1 MLTLPATQHA
11 APVNAASLSAPENNA
26 ANANT
31 NGTGALDAAVTTKAM
46 SAKAA
51 FPVMLAAMRASA
63 VRPAAN
69 TALAGSATGTT
80 ADGQEVAAG
89 LALGAETGDAS
100 KGLTGAPDPAATD
113 AASLLAMLE
122 RVADATGTGP
132 DGGINA
138 PAAQVLPAM
147 PGVRTTIQTPAAPAL
162 AAEGAA
168 AASAVATAART
179 HGTAIDG
186 GGTTRGSSEGK
197 TASTLALCL
206 AIDNTPPAA
215 GTGTS
220 APAAAGVHARS
231 VSAAPGA
238 QSAATPPSPAVPTA
252 ESSGSRPL
260 AGEGSALSSSL
271 QTNAAA
277 PATAT
282 ATVPG
287 MMWSAPPGASAAP
300 APVAVTIATPV
311 HSPYFA
317 EETAQ
322 QVTWLTTHGIEQARI
337 HVTPAD
343 LGPIEIRI
351 AIEDGEALINFAVT
365 HPESAAA
372 IEDALPRLREMLA
385 ASGITLGQTSVG
397 DEHSAFGAAFGSG
410 NGDRETAGRRGEA
423 AAFAQRD
430 AAPERDATRTGA
442 VQPRAG
448 TRLVDLFA

>member
-1 MLTLPATQHA
+1 MLTLPATEHA
-11 APVNAASLSAPENNA
+11 APVNTASLSAPENNA

-31 NGTGALDAAVTTKAM
+31 NGTGALDAAVTTKAT

-51 FPVMLAAMRASA
+51 FSAMLAAMRASA

-69 TALAGSATGTT
+69 TALAGSAAGTA
-80 ADGQEVAAG
+80 ADGQEALAG
-89 LALGAETGDAS
+89 FALGAETGDAS
-100 KGLTGAPDPAATD
+100 KGFSGAQDSAAAD

-122 RVADATGTGP
+122 RVADATGSGP
-132 DGGINA
+132 DGGMIA

-147 PGVRTTIQTPAAPAL
+147 PAVLISIQSPTAPAL

-168 AASAVATAART
+168 AASYVAAAARP

-186 GGTTRGSSEGK
+186 SSTTPGSSEGK
-197 TASTLALCL
+197 TASTLALSI
-206 AIDNTPPAA
+206 AIDNTPPAS

-220 APAAAGVHARS
+220 APTAAGVRARS
-231 VSAAPGA
+231 VGAAPGA
-238 QSAATPPSPAVPTA
+238 QTAAT
-252 ESSGSRPL
+252 
-260 AGEGSALSSSL
+260 
-271 QTNAAA
+271 

-282 ATVPG
+282 ATVPS

-300 APVAVTIATPV
+300 ASVAVTIATPV

-351 AIEDGEALINFAVT
+351 ALEDGEALINFAVT

-397 DEHSAFGAAFGSG
+397 DEHSAFGAGFGSG
-410 NGDRETAGRRGEA
+410 NADRETAGRRGAGA
-423 AAFAQRD
+423 ASAHRD